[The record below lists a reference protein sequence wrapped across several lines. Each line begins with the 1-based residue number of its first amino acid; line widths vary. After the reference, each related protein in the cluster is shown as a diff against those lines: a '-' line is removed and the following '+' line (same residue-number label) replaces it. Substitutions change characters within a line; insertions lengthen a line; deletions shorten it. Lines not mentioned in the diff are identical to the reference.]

1 MITSIKESIS
11 KWELENIL
19 TTTLNKLVEE
29 DLKKH
34 QLTPD
39 NFHRNIIDSDYEK
52 PDWEAEEMPM
62 Y

>member
-1 MITSIKESIS
+1 MIESIKNSIS
-11 KWELENIL
+11 LWELENIL

-39 NFHRNIIDSDYEK
+39 TFHRQSYEEVEK
-52 PDWEAEEMPM
+52 FDWETEEMPM